1 VARADPR
8 QHRDAGDQR
17 RKREGSGDEQDSLR
31 LSRHFKKA
39 SGERWYGRPDVL
51 FRQLVDDDLGCASY
65 LIGDEAAGEAVVV
78 DPGYA
83 IEPYLEETK
92 RAGVRIVRV
101 LETHNHADHVSGHG
115 RLALEHDVPVSIHA
129 LAEVEYPCDAL
140 EDRDEI
146 RVGSIPVH
154 VLHTPGHRPEHCCFL
169 VEGHLL
175 TGDSLLI
182 GDAARPDLAIEATA
196 GAEGLFHS
204 LRRLTELPD
213 ETEVDPGHTGGSL
226 CGAGLGSD
234 KTSTIGA
241 ERRMNHALAIRDIQE
256 FVAHSASIAA
266 PRPPT
271 VERVVALNR
280 GPFLAARPALAEL
293 DAVHGQLLD
302 VRPAADYAA
311 GHAPGAV
318 NVPLDGSSV
327 GTKAGFVLDHDRP
340 ITIHASS
347 HEDAERAAARLYAV
361 GLLEVAG
368 YVLDLATPER
378 LQPIGIDELET
389 LLEQDAVD
397 VLDVREKDERDEGY
411 IPGSRHIPY
420 RLVRAYRD
428 ELANVRPVV
437 TICSSGARAG
447 VAASVLAA
455 EGIPARPVLDAG
467 VDDWQ
472 KRGHTLTAFRR
483 CGSG

>member
-1 VARADPR
+1 
-8 QHRDAGDQR
+8 
-17 RKREGSGDEQDSLR
+17 
-31 LSRHFKKA
+31 
-39 SGERWYGRPDVL
+39 VL

-78 DPGYA
+78 DPAYA
-83 IEPYLEETK
+83 IEPYLEEAE

-115 RLALEHDVPVSIHA
+115 RFALEHDVPVAIHA
-129 LAEVEYPCDAL
+129 LADVAYPCEPL
-140 EDRDEI
+140 EDGDRVT
-146 RVGSIPVH
+146 VGSLTIE

-182 GDAARPDLAIEATA
+182 GDAARPDLAVEARE
-196 GAEGLFHS
+196 GAEDLFRS
-204 LRRLTELPD
+204 LERLAGLPD

-226 CGAGLGSD
+226 CGAGLS
-234 KTSTIGA
+234 KERVSTLQV
-241 ERRMNHALAIRDIQE
+241 ERLSNAALRIDDVQE
-256 FVAHSASIAA
+256 FIARSAGITS

-280 GPFLAARPALAEL
+280 GPFLAAQPALERL
-293 DAVHGQLLD
+293 EEVRGQLLD
-302 VRPAADYAA
+302 VRAAHAHAA

-318 NVPLDGSSV
+318 NVPLEGGSI
-327 GTKAGFVLDHDRP
+327 GTKAAFVLDHETP
-340 ITIHASS
+340 ITIHASTAD
-347 HEDAERAAARLYAV
+347 EARDAARRLCAV
-361 GLLEVAG
+361 GLLDVAG
-368 YVLDLATPER
+368 YALELETPAR
-378 LQPIGIDELET
+378 LEPIGIDELER
-389 LLEQDAVD
+389 LLADDAVE
-397 VLDVREKDERDEGY
+397 VVDVREKDERDEGY

-428 ELANVRPVV
+428 ELDNGRPVV

-455 EGIPARPVLDAG
+455 EGVNARPVLDGG

-472 KRGHTLTAFRR
+472 ERGHPLTAFRR